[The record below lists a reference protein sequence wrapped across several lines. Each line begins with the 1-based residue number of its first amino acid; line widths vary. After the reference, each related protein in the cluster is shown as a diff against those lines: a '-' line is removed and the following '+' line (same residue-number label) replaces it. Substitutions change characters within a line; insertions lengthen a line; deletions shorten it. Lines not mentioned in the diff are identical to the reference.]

1 MGPFQRAELCIHWNM
16 IKRKVM
22 WCSESKIRWLG
33 FVKICWFHCSTA
45 WAGEG
50 ERKNNSKFTDPNYP
64 ISDSGNVS
72 CNQLIM
78 FTGDF
83 QSKEVHFGTQKSGHC
98 KQLSNHPTFT
108 LNSSKVICLNM
119 WVNVVKLI
127 NCPNIL
133 DLDPSFFGV
142 EDKKRMK
149 MESSFLRAEKRYYC
163 LPFQSEWNESAA
175 ATKTHI
181 WRWRWRLTESLKEC
195 ERDTADVTKEEKVV
209 DSWLTD
215 RQKL

>member
-1 MGPFQRAELCIHWNM
+1 MSRV
-16 IKRKVM
+16 RKWVVRVR
-22 WCSESKIRWLG
+22 EILL
-33 FVKICWFHCSTA
+33 ICFFRSA
-45 WAGEG
+45 WTVEG

-142 EDKKRMK
+142 EDKKKDENGKQFLAGREEILLPPFSVRMK
-149 MESSFLRAEKRYYC
+149 RKCCSNKNPYLAVA
-163 LPFQSEWNESAA
+163 L
-175 ATKTHI
+175 AT
-181 WRWRWRLTESLKEC
+181 
-195 ERDTADVTKEEKVV
+195 D
-209 DSWLTD
+209 
-215 RQKL
+215 